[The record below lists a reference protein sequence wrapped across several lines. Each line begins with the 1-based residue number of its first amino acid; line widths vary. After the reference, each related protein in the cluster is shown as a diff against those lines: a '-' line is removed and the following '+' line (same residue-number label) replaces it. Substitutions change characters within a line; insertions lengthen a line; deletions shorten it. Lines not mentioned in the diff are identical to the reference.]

1 MAYLND
7 MRAQPT
13 ARVSRLVLTLALLLG
28 AGCGQQSPAPEPQE
42 DLQARADRLA
52 RESIIVDTHIDVPYR
67 MQEGREDISQ
77 RTEGG
82 DFDYPRAVLGGLNAP
97 FMSIYTPADLQ
108 ESGGSKEMADDLIDL
123 VEEFAQEWPDK
134 FSLAR
139 SPQDVRDDFDAGL
152 ISLPMG
158 MENGAPIGDDLAKLT
173 YFRDR
178 GISYITLTHGKSNQ
192 ISDSSYDE
200 ERVWQGLSPFGRQV
214 VTEMNRLGIMID
226 ISHVTDEAFDQVL
239 DLTRVPVIASHSS
252 CRSFT
257 GDWERN
263 MSDEM
268 IRRLGE
274 NGGVIHINFG
284 SAFLTQEAWEASEA
298 MWDAVGEYREEHD
311 LTEDDEAVE
320 VFVETYRQENPTVLA
335 DVSDVVD
342 HIDHAVELAGIDH
355 VGIGSDFDGVGPST
369 PTGLKDVSYYPSLV
383 RHLLERG
390 YSDEDI
396 RKILG
401 ENTLRVWAEVER
413 VAAEMRAES

>member
-1 MAYLND
+1 
-7 MRAQPT
+7 
-13 ARVSRLVLTLALLLG
+13 VLTLALLLG

-214 VTEMNRLGIMID
+214 VTEMNRLGIMI
-226 ISHVTDEAFDQVL
+226 
-239 DLTRVPVIASHSS
+239 
-252 CRSFT
+252 FT

-401 ENTLRVWAEVER
+401 ENTLRVWTEVER